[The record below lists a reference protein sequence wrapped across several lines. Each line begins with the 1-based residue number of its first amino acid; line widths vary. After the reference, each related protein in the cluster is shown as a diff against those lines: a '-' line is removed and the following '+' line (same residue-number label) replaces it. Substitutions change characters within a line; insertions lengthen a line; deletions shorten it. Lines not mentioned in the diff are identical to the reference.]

1 MSPERIDL
9 LVVDDHMIIRRG
21 LVQILSEADGIG
33 ELREAADGPA
43 AMRALR
49 ERPVAVVLLDIA
61 LGERDGMD
69 VLKAIRAEFPA
80 VGVVMLSVY
89 PETQFGVRAIRAGA
103 GAYLNKGCSPDE
115 LLGAIRRVAGGGVY
129 VTPAIADL
137 LARSVRRDD
146 DRPPHESLSNRE
158 FQVLELLAGGLRCP
172 TSPSASACPATPSR
186 PIARASSTSS
196 GCAASSNWPT
206 TPPATISCAERRT
219 AARRHGF
226 CRRV

>member
-1 MSPERIDL
+1 MSVGRIDL

-21 LVQILSEADGIG
+21 LVQILSEAADIG

-49 ERPVAVVLLDIA
+49 ERPAAVVLLDIA

-80 VGVVMLSVY
+80 AGVVMLSVY
-89 PETQFGVRAIRAGA
+89 PESQFGVRAIRAGA
-103 GAYLNKGCSPDE
+103 GAYLNKGCSTDE
-115 LLGAIRRVAGGGVY
+115 LLGAIRRVAAGGVY

-146 DRPPHESLSNRE
+146 DRLPHEALSNRE
-158 FQVLELLAGGLRCP
+158 FQVLELLAAGQSVSDIAQRL
-172 TSPSASACPATPSR
+172 SLSA
-186 PIARASSTSS
+186 
-196 GCAASSNWPT
+196 N
-206 TPPATISCAERRT
+206 TISTYRARIFDKLGVRSIVELANY
-219 AARRHGF
+219 AARHDLVR
-226 CRRV
+226 

>member
-1 MSPERIDL
+1 MSVGRIDL

-21 LVQILSEADGIG
+21 LVQILSEAADIG

-49 ERPVAVVLLDIA
+49 ERPAAVVLLDIA

-80 VGVVMLSVY
+80 AGVVMLSVY
-89 PETQFGVRAIRAGA
+89 PESQFGVRAIRAGA
-103 GAYLNKGCSPDE
+103 GAYLNKGCSTDE
-115 LLGAIRRVAGGGVY
+115 LLGAIRRVAAGGVY

-158 FQVLELLAGGLRCP
+158 FQVLELLAGGL
-172 TSPSASACPATPSR
+172 SVSD
-186 PIARASSTSS
+186 IAQRLSLS
-196 GCAASSNWPT
+196 GN
-206 TPPATISCAERRT
+206 TISTYRARIFDKLGVRSIVELANY
-219 AARRHGF
+219 AARHDLVR
-226 CRRV
+226 

>member
-158 FQVLELLAGGLRCP
+158 FQVLELLAGGL
-172 TSPSASACPATPSR
+172 SVSD
-186 PIARASSTSS
+186 IAQRLSLS
-196 GCAASSNWPT
+196 GN
-206 TPPATISCAERRT
+206 TISTYRARIFDKLGVRSIVELANY
-219 AARRHGF
+219 AARHDLVR
-226 CRRV
+226 